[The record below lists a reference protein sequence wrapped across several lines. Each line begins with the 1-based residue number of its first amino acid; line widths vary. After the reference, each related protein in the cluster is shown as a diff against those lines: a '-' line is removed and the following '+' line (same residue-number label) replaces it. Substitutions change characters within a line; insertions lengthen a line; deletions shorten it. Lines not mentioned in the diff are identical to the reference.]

1 MRILIAIIIA
11 ILTALLGV
19 GHPVEEVSVTP
30 IEPVV
35 KAETAVVEES
45 GNLVAAAPE
54 TDPPL
59 TERPE
64 ETPIAEDVVPTAE
77 ILPEALAE
85 PEITVQPTEVPAT
98 PEPSFIPPESVEL
111 NTIADMEDA
120 DEIQEETDR
129 SASFHIEPEVYVEET
144 SGQID
149 EPLPQIISDAD
160 EPELLPVVEGE
171 IIVEND
177 LTCEAECNPV
187 QDGIHGNAP
196 VYVSPIYGGQNPF
209 DNDTPTVVDEHSV
222 EEFIGEGD
230 DRPGEGIHF

>member
-1 MRILIAIIIA
+1 MRILIAIIVA
-11 ILTALLGV
+11 ILTAILGV

-129 SASFHIEPEVYVEET
+129 SASFHIEPEMYVEEI

-149 EPLPQIISDAD
+149 EPLPQINLVGDD
-160 EPELLPVVEGE
+160 MGLPPVIVGE
-171 IIVEND
+171 IIVED
-177 LTCEAECNPV
+177 ASTDEVDINPV
-187 QDGIHGNAP
+187 EADSEDNAP
-196 VYVSPIYGGQNPF
+196 VHIAVALNTSAVLN
-209 DNDTPTVVDEHSV
+209 
-222 EEFIGEGD
+222 
-230 DRPGEGIHF
+230 

>member
-45 GNLVAAAPE
+45 GNKVEVALE

-59 TERPE
+59 KERPE
-64 ETPIAEDVVPTAE
+64 ETPTIEFVVPMVE
-77 ILPEALAE
+77 IPPE
-85 PEITVQPTEVPAT
+85 PETTVQPTEVPVT
-98 PEPSFIPPESVEL
+98 PEPSFMQPEPVEL

-129 SASFHIEPEVYVEET
+129 SASFHIEPEMNVEEI
-144 SGQID
+144 SGQVD
-149 EPLPQIISDAD
+149 ELLPQINLDGD
-160 EPELLPVVEGE
+160 DMGLPPGIVGE
-171 IIVEND
+171 IIVEGASTD
-177 LTCEAECNPV
+177 EVDINPV
-187 QDGIHGNAP
+187 EDDSDDNAP
-196 VYVSPIYGGQNPF
+196 VYVSPIYGGPNPF
-209 DNDTPTVVDEHSV
+209 DDDRPTLIDEHCV
-222 EEFIGEGD
+222 EEFIGEGE

>member
-19 GHPVEEVSVTP
+19 GHPAEEESVTP

-45 GNLVAAAPE
+45 GDLVEAASE

-59 TERPE
+59 TETPE
-64 ETPIAEDVVPTAE
+64 ETPTVEFVVPTVE
-77 ILPEALAE
+77 VPPEATPE
-85 PEITVQPTEVPAT
+85 PETTVHPTEVPAT
-98 PEPSFIPPESVEL
+98 PEPSFLPPEPVEK
-111 NTIADMEDA
+111 NIIADMEDA

-129 SASFHIEPEVYVEET
+129 SASFHIEPEVCVEEFF
-144 SGQID
+144 GNDD

-160 EPELLPVVEGE
+160 EPELPPAVVGE
-171 IIVEND
+171 IIVED
-177 LTCEAECNPV
+177 ASTDKVDINPV
-187 QDGIHGNAP
+187 EADSEDNAP
-196 VYVSPIYGGQNPF
+196 KYVRPIYGGPNPF
-209 DNDTPTVVDEHSV
+209 DDDTSTIIDEHSV
-222 EEFIGEGD
+222 EEVIGEGD